1 LPPLR
6 FASFHAR
13 RSGLDWP
20 KGDRVFRHPE
30 RPEQNRTQGAQLWAL
45 AGFIGLTLLV
55 AVVASVTTIPNIKT
69 WYAVLPHPPLT
80 PPNGV
85 FGPVWT
91 VLYIA
96 MAIAA
101 WRIWRCGD
109 VLGDH
114 RRALT
119 LWGWQLAVNAIWA
132 PVFFG
137 LHRPAIA
144 IAIIAVLDVMVTL
157 TILAFRRIDRI
168 AAILL
173 LPYLAWGV
181 FATYLTIGFWWLNR

>member
-1 LPPLR
+1 M
-6 FASFHAR
+6 
-13 RSGLDWP
+13 
-20 KGDRVFRHPE
+20 
-30 RPEQNRTQGAQLWAL
+30 
-45 AGFIGLTLLV
+45 
-55 AVVASVTTIPNIKT
+55 
-69 WYAVLPHPPLT
+69 LPHPPLT
-80 PPNGV
+80 PPNSV

-91 VLYIA
+91 VLYIT

-137 LHRPAIA
+137 LHRPGIA
-144 IAIIAVLDVMVTL
+144 IAIIAALDVMVAL
-157 TILAFRRIDRI
+157 TVFAFHRIDRI

-173 LPYLAWGV
+173 LPYLAWGGV
-181 FATYLTIGFWWLNR
+181 ATYLTIGFWWLNR

>member
-1 LPPLR
+1 M
-6 FASFHAR
+6 
-13 RSGLDWP
+13 
-20 KGDRVFRHPE
+20 
-30 RPEQNRTQGAQLWAL
+30 WAL
-45 AGFIGLTLLV
+45 AGFLGLTLLV
-55 AVVASVTTIPNIKT
+55 GTVEGIATIPNIKS
-69 WYAVLPHPPLT
+69 WYDLLPHPPLT

-91 VLYIA
+91 ILYIG
-96 MAIAA
+96 MAVAA

-119 LWGWQLAVNAIWA
+119 LWGWQLAVNALWA
-132 PVFFG
+132 PLFFG

-144 IAIIAVLDVMVTL
+144 IGVILVLDGLVAA

-168 AAILL
+168 AGLL
-173 LPYLAWGV
+173 LMPYLAWSL
-181 FATYLTIGFWWLNR
+181 FASYLTVGFWWLNR